1 MVGGGI
7 VFIGF
12 KAGKSE
18 THGTYKSFPLN
29 LKDGLRINCLLNDFS
44 RRVENTPDGLLY
56 IQNKHYK
63 TLLGI
68 YFAIYA
74 SKYKTYIKRLQIDL
88 SEEVGE
94 ARSLDR
100 QAVLA

>member
-1 MVGGGI
+1 MVLCGGGYILAGGGYCWMVGGGI

-12 KAGKSE
+12 KADKSE

-56 IQNKHYK
+56 I
-63 TLLGI
+63 
-68 YFAIYA
+68 
-74 SKYKTYIKRLQIDL
+74 
-88 SEEVGE
+88 
-94 ARSLDR
+94 
-100 QAVLA
+100 